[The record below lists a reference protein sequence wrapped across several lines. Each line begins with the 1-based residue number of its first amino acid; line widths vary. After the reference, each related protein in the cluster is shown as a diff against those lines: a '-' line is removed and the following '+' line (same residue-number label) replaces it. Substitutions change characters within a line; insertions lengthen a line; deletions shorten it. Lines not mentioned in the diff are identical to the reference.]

1 MEHRHSQPAIS
12 SANPTVASNPAMLAL
27 GGWDSYRP
35 ISLETDHGLAVGSLE
50 QYDCEPLPA
59 LVLDVPTDALDPQM
73 LERLPYGSS
82 LASSS
87 ISSTGSVCTPSNTD
101 MPIWSTLT
109 SPAFEHVQS
118 PHHSDAGLDELE
130 PRWQHS
136 HPEPSPCSP
145 RALSV
150 FSQRC
155 PACHQELLERIRDF
169 VLRSGPLP
177 APCCLPFQTSVP
189 YPAAEVVAPAPLQQ
203 DQAVGPSLSEEDSE
217 SESDMF
223 SCEDRASLC
232 GSSDSSARRSGP
244 YPGVMKLGRW
254 GHITYPF
261 YKVISA
267 RQYWCPLMDNK
278 NPQTRCTKT
287 FQRPEHLRRHVTTVH
302 GRDKCHLCKVCPK
315 LFSRR
320 DNLREHYWTHV
331 KRGGRAGK
339 NVKMT
344 IPELTSILGPREKR
358 LLKRLR
364 GKLATHQAK
373 RTEGRP

>member
-1 MEHRHSQPAIS
+1 M
-12 SANPTVASNPAMLAL
+12 
-27 GGWDSYRP
+27 
-35 ISLETDHGLAVGSLE
+35 
-50 QYDCEPLPA
+50 
-59 LVLDVPTDALDPQM
+59 
-73 LERLPYGSS
+73 
-82 LASSS
+82 
-87 ISSTGSVCTPSNTD
+87 
-101 MPIWSTLT
+101 
-109 SPAFEHVQS
+109 
-118 PHHSDAGLDELE
+118 
-130 PRWQHS
+130 
-136 HPEPSPCSP
+136 
-145 RALSV
+145 
-150 FSQRC
+150 
-155 PACHQELLERIRDF
+155 
-169 VLRSGPLP
+169 P

-203 DQAVGPSLSEEDSE
+203 NQAVGPSLSEEDSE

-232 GSSDSSARRSGP
+232 ESSDSSARRSGP

-373 RTEGRP
+373 RTEGRS